1 MSDKICINA
10 QDLTEQETKEWL
22 CKIGETA
29 KELRTPSGVFHFQ
42 AMRLPSVAKE
52 LNEILDNTRRKINYL
67 ESVRTTYSA
76 DRPISVH
83 EELEFLYKLEGLLE
97 EAFQSVQ
104 TSFQM
109 TSEIL
114 GRCWGEHPADEV
126 PGFS

>member
-1 MSDKICINA
+1 MSDKIRINA

-29 KELRTPSGVFHFQ
+29 KELRTPSGAFRFQ
-42 AMRLPSVAKE
+42 VMRLPSVAEE
-52 LNEILDNTRRKINYL
+52 LNKILENTRRKINYL
-67 ESVRTTYSA
+67 ESVRTTHSA

-83 EELEFLYKLEGLLE
+83 EELEFLRKLEGHLE
-97 EAFQSVQ
+97 EAFQSVH

-109 TSEIL
+109 TSEIVD
-114 GRCWGEHPADEV
+114 RCWGGHPADEV